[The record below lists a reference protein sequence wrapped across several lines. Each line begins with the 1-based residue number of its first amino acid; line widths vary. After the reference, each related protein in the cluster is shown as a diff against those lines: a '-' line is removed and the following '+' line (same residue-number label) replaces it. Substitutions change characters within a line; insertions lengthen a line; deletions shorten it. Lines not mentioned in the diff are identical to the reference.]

1 MFSSTGRVVGR
12 SSKSNSPG
20 NARDVKGC
28 CSLVEGTNRPTGLHM
43 YCGGRVPHGM
53 HLATP
58 TYCVRA
64 QDTLPYAGVVSSSAS
79 LAAGQTTGSKAAP
92 NISLVSLELRRDNPR
107 RIHKRLRRYVRA
119 GPRAGGDHSTA
130 TTQGVVQVRRPCIGS
145 SAFYIGMYCI

>member
-28 CSLVEGTNRPTGLHM
+28 CPLVEGTNRPTGLHM

-79 LAAGQTTGSKAAP
+79 LAAGQTRQRRTFLWYLSSCDATTLVAYTSGCGGTYAP
-92 NISLVSLELRRDNPR
+92 ARAREETTPPR
-107 RIHKRLRRYVRA
+107 RPK
-119 GPRAGGDHSTA
+119 G
-130 TTQGVVQVRRPCIGS
+130 
-145 SAFYIGMYCI
+145 